1 MHGLAPVVR
10 RGGEG
15 GRQVKLPG
23 EIVRADYDQ
32 HHGVRWSLL
41 SHMRKSPAHYRHAV
55 EHARKD
61 TSALRTGSALHTL
74 VFEPETFGDRFTTYA
89 PSKTKGEGARKAW
102 EAFQES
108 AREQGLT
115 ILDADEIA
123 RAEGMARAVRN
134 TARDYI
140 APSKG
145 RAEIPISWTDEETG
159 LLCKSRLDW
168 MTLHRIVIDL
178 KSTRSTDERAFSA
191 QAWRL
196 GYFHQAMFYAM
207 GVAAVSGCKLDE
219 VPFLFVSV
227 ESEPP
232 YDVALFEPCS
242 ETRYAAIEDVRRLL
256 TQLAECQR
264 VNKWPGRYEG
274 ARLLKAPSY
283 VLMSDEDEWEINTR
297 EVR

>member
-1 MHGLAPVVR
+1 MR
-10 RGGEG
+10 
-15 GRQVKLPG
+15 LPG
-23 EIVRADYDQ
+23 EIDRAEYDA
-32 HHGVRWSLL
+32 HPGVRWSML
-41 SHMRKSPAHYRHAV
+41 SHMRKSPAHYQHALA
-55 EHARKD
+55 HDRKE

-74 VFEPETFGDRFTTYA
+74 VFEPETFGDRFTTYL

-108 AREQGLT
+108 AQTQGLT
-115 ILDADEIA
+115 ILDADEIE
-123 RAEGMARAVRN
+123 RAEGMALAVRDKG
-134 TARDYI
+134 REYI

-145 RAEIPISWTDEETG
+145 RAEIPITWTDEETG

-168 MTLHRIVIDL
+168 MTLNRLVIDL

-191 QAWRL
+191 QAWKF

-207 GVAAVSGCKLDE
+207 GVASVSGLGIDE
-219 VPFLFVSV
+219 VPFLFVAV

-232 YDVALFEPCS
+232 YDVALFEPCA
-242 ETRYAAIEDVRRLL
+242 ETRYAAFEDVRRLL

-264 VNKWPGRYEG
+264 ANKWPGRYEG
-274 ARLLKAPSY
+274 ARLLKAPAY
-283 VLMSDEDEWEINTR
+283 VLMSDEEEWEVNTR